1 MKQTLG
7 IHHKRTM
14 TNTKI
19 LFLHGFFAS
28 GYCIPAQTLKQAF
41 ANKAEVFTPDLPL
54 HPREALAF
62 ITNLC
67 ECEHP
72 DVLVGNS
79 NGAFLAQIV
88 ASRLRIPALLGNPY
102 LEMTRFLS
110 ERIGPHEY
118 KSPRTDGRQH
128 FVIDQPLIEEFADVQ
143 CAQIREY
150 KYAQWFNEV
159 QYNGKTL
166 SESERQEFI
175 SIIDSTI
182 AQYSEGLPLM
192 TDILE
197 DTKERHDEYYKID
210 RIVVSVCL
218 FVLITMIDSMVA
230 GKYFILADRDYDQRF
245 MRGKLFVILNEG
257 FKKLYGFN
265 EKSHNKSEWNK
276 LRPIMKYFPKVINRQ
291 YQDLTHLLE
300 KQSYTSSWWKDE
312 RNYETHLDAEKLY
325 KSRQEE
331 IIESKVM
338 MDSLKLF
345 ETLLAVSHF
354 LSNVHA
360 CIFNFLVGKYR
371 RGELSE

>member
-1 MKQTLG
+1 M
-7 IHHKRTM
+7 
-14 TNTKI
+14 N
-19 LFLHGFFAS
+19 
-28 GYCIPAQTLKQAF
+28 
-41 ANKAEVFTPDLPL
+41 
-54 HPREALAF
+54 
-62 ITNLC
+62 
-67 ECEHP
+67 
-72 DVLVGNS
+72 
-79 NGAFLAQIV
+79 
-88 ASRLRIPALLGNPY
+88 
-102 LEMTRFLS
+102 
-110 ERIGPHEY
+110 
-118 KSPRTDGRQH
+118 
-128 FVIDQPLIEEFADVQ
+128 EEFSDIQ
-143 CAQIREY
+143 YAQIREY
-150 KYAQWFNEV
+150 RYAQWFREV

-197 DTKERHDEYYKID
+197 DTKERHDEYHKID

-230 GKYFILADRDYDQRF
+230 GKYFILADRDYDRRF

-265 EKSHNKSEWNK
+265 EQSHKKSEWNK
-276 LRPIMKYFPKVINRQ
+276 LLPIMKYFPEVIKRQ
-291 YQDLTHLLE
+291 YQDLTYLLE
-300 KQSYTSSWWKDE
+300 DQSHISSWWKDE
-312 RNYETHLDAEKLY
+312 RNYETHLDTEKLY

-345 ETLLAVSHF
+345 NTLLAVSHF